1 MLRGVFQSDQ
11 KRQVGVGTRLG
22 QGIQGPRQ
30 FKVPGMPLGSQGI
43 CTPGGRRPEQ
53 PGAASDG
60 LLSTPALNALNPTT
74 AWTTARSRP
83 AAAVSVQQAA
93 FRLPAAPLGSPKQAP
108 KEGGPRAL
116 PPWISSAVALARCM
130 LGGSPPFP
138 AHGTVYMCTGRC
150 LAQEGAHGIVLPWV
164 KGREVTT
171 HVRVAWQARATR
183 IAACWMRQ
191 SRQGRMHVEFA
202 PMTPAKHS

>member
-116 PPWISSAVALARCM
+116 SP
-130 LGGSPPFP
+130 LGFP
-138 AHGTVYMCTGRC
+138 VPLRWLG
-150 LAQEGAHGIVLPWV
+150 
-164 KGREVTT
+164 
-171 HVRVAWQARATR
+171 
-183 IAACWMRQ
+183 ACWEEAPLPSPHTGQCICAQAAVLHRKGLMALCCLGSREGR
-191 SRQGRMHVEFA
+191 SPRMCELHGRQGLLA
-202 PMTPAKHS
+202 